1 MSNKTT
7 IRSRSPRG
15 FWRCG
20 VHFTPSGADFAEG
33 EFTAEQWER
42 LRNEPNLVVS
52 AAEAKSAGKRAGK
65 NSEGASSPD
74 TERPATGQTSDP
86 AGAATAPAGEATV
99 PPVVVETSTTE
110 GATLAGEAA
119 TTEPAA
125 TPETTK
131 AAAATK
137 PAKRARKAKGSA

>member
-20 VHFTPSGADFAEG
+20 VHFTPGGQDYAEG
-33 EFTAEQWER
+33 DFKPEQWDR

-52 AAEAKSAGKRAGK
+52 AAGAKSAGKRAGK

-74 TERPATGQTSDP
+74 TERPATGQTSEP
-86 AGAATAPAGEATV
+86 AGAAKAPAGEVTA
-99 PPVVVETSTTE
+99 PPVVVETPTTE
-110 GATLAGEAA
+110 GATPAGEAA
-119 TTEPAA
+119 TAAPAA

-131 AAAATK
+131 AAAASK
-137 PAKRARKAKGSA
+137 PAKRTRKAKGAV

>member
-20 VHFTPSGADFAEG
+20 VHFTPGGQDYAEG
-33 EFTAEQWER
+33 DFKPEQWDR

-65 NSEGASSPD
+65 NSDGATSPN
-74 TERPATGQTSDP
+74 TERPATGQTSEP

-99 PPVVVETSTTE
+99 PTVVAETPTANE
-110 GATLAGEAA
+110 ATA
-119 TTEPAA
+119 TPASAPAA
-125 TPETTK
+125 TPKTTK

-137 PAKRARKAKGSA
+137 PAKGNRKAKDTA